1 MLRIMRGE
9 VFISLMQAVIL
20 ACIFELSLGGNHVDS
35 AVVYVALVLSS
46 LCLISGLFLAATFK
60 RKRSLRRP
68 SEAG

>member
-20 ACIFELSLGGNHVDS
+20 ACIFELFFGGNYVNS

-46 LCLISGLFLAATFK
+46 ACLFSGLFLAAAFK
-60 RKRSLRRP
+60 RKR
-68 SEAG
+68 